1 MTHVLA
7 LVNAYGWDYFRD
19 LAKNKVHITQS
30 ANDPAGVVASGER
43 PMGVNGAEYFY
54 YKTQKQG
61 NPIKIVYPKEGVPL
75 VVSPVAIAK
84 DAPHPNA
91 AKLFTE
97 FIFAKETQQLLADKE
112 GLYTGHPEGD
122 LSDGTNPSSRIL
134 SFCPPMP
141 TSWKNAITRS
151 KNASMIF
158 RRVSRRSF
166 DSWLLKRTLEGAAHA
181 GWSAWRFKDP
191 TLPVWIGSA
200 LLLVFLMLLPLG
212 AIFRASLWDET
223 GLSIGRYLEVFTN
236 EQFLK
241 AIWNTLMIAT
251 WVGMIS
257 VVIGALLAWLVTRTD
272 LPWKKTIRAL
282 VMASFV
288 TPPFLGAFA
297 WTLLAGPNAGA
308 LNKFYRFITGSEEAL
323 FNIFTMSG
331 LIFVMALYSFP
342 YVFSMIANVCE
353 LISSDLEDAAEIL
366 GANKWRIA
374 WTVTLPLALPAL
386 IGGFILAFLQSL
398 SLFGAPAILGLPA
411 GLHTITTQIWAL
423 FQYPPRL
430 DLAAAFSVPLL
441 LATMALIA
449 GQKKILGRKGY
460 STVGGKGAQKRLIR
474 LGWGRIPVLV
484 FVLAVLSLS
493 VFLPYWILLKAA
505 LSQAWALPLT
515 WDNFTLKNL
524 SFAFF
529 EYGDT
534 QLAIYNTFKLGIL
547 TASIGTLLATL
558 IAYITHRDLFRGAR
572 YLSFF
577 ALAPLVIPGIVLA
590 VGLFIAYTRP
600 PLVLYGTVWI
610 LFVAYLTKEMPIGF
624 SQAESTF
631 KSIHPELEDA
641 SRIIGANRLTS
652 LIDVT
657 VPLARSG
664 LIAAWSFIFIGVIR
678 ELSASILLFAPK
690 SKVVSV
696 VIFDLKEEGQVGVIA
711 VLGILLLV
719 VSFAV
724 ILGVQWLA
732 GRDVVATRE

>member
-1 MTHVLA
+1 MPA
-7 LVNAYGWDYFRD
+7 LQNATLDRVGDAGR
-19 LAKNKVHITQS
+19 S
-30 ANDPAGVVASGER
+30 A
-43 PMGVNGAEYFY
+43 F
-54 YKTQKQG
+54 
-61 NPIKIVYPKEGVPL
+61 
-75 VVSPVAIAK
+75 
-84 DAPHPNA
+84 
-91 AKLFTE
+91 
-97 FIFAKETQQLLADKE
+97 
-112 GLYTGHPEGD
+112 
-122 LSDGTNPSSRIL
+122 
-134 SFCPPMP
+134 
-141 TSWKNAITRS
+141 
-151 KNASMIF
+151 
-158 RRVSRRSF
+158 
-166 DSWLLKRTLEGAAHA
+166 
-181 GWSAWRFKDP
+181 RFKDP
-191 TLPVWIGSA
+191 TLPLWIGAA

-212 AIFRASLWDET
+212 AIFRSSVWGGT
-223 GLSIGRYLEVFTN
+223 GFTFSSYLEVFTN

-241 AIWNTLMIAT
+241 AIWNTLIIST
-251 WVGMIS
+251 WVGVIS
-257 VVIGALLAWLVTRTD
+257 VVLGALLAWLVARTD
-272 LPWKKTIRAL
+272 LPWKKSIRAL

-308 LNKFYRFITGSEEAL
+308 LNKFYRFVTGSEAAI

-423 FQYPPRL
+423 FHYPPRL

-449 GQKKILGRKGY
+449 VQKKLLGRKGY
-460 STVGGKGAQKRLIR
+460 STVGGKGTQKRLIR
-474 LGWGRIPVLV
+474 LGRARIPVLM
-484 FVLAVLSLS
+484 FVLGVLSLS

-505 LSQAWALPLT
+505 LSEAWALPLS

-547 TASIGTLLATL
+547 TATIGTVLATL
-558 IAYITHRDLFRGAR
+558 IAYITNRNLFSGAR

-600 PLVLYGTVWI
+600 PLVLYGTIWI

-657 VPLARSG
+657 APLARSG

-732 GRDVVATRE
+732 GRDVVASRE

>member
-1 MTHVLA
+1 MAIQTGTL
-7 LVNAYGWDYFRD
+7 DR
-19 LAKNKVHITQS
+19 
-30 ANDPAGVVASGER
+30 AG
-43 PMGVNGAEYFY
+43 
-54 YKTQKQG
+54 
-61 NPIKIVYPKEGVPL
+61 
-75 VVSPVAIAK
+75 
-84 DAPHPNA
+84 
-91 AKLFTE
+91 
-97 FIFAKETQQLLADKE
+97 
-112 GLYTGHPEGD
+112 
-122 LSDGTNPSSRIL
+122 
-134 SFCPPMP
+134 
-141 TSWKNAITRS
+141 
-151 KNASMIF
+151 
-158 RRVSRRSF
+158 
-166 DSWLLKRTLEGAAHA
+166 HA

-191 TLPVWIGSA
+191 TFPVWIGAA

-212 AIFRASLWDET
+212 AIFRTSLWDDKGFT
-223 GLSIGRYLEVFTN
+223 FTRYLEVFTN
-236 EQFLK
+236 APFLK
-241 AIWNTLMIAT
+241 AIWNTLIISI
-251 WVGMIS
+251 WVGAIS
-257 VVIGALLAWLVTRTD
+257 VVIGGLLAWLVTRTD
-272 LPWKKTIRAL
+272 LPWKKPIRAL

-308 LNKFYRFITGSEEAL
+308 LNKFYRFVTGSEEAL

-374 WTVTLPLALPAL
+374 WSVTLPLAMPAL

-430 DLAAAFSVPLL
+430 DMAAAFSVPLL
-441 LATMALIA
+441 LATMGLIA
-449 GQKKILGRKGY
+449 LQKKILGRKGY

-474 LGWGRIPVLV
+474 LGWGRIPVLLFV
-484 FVLAVLSLS
+484 FGILSLS

-547 TASIGTLLATL
+547 TATIGTVLATM
-558 IAYITHRDLFRGAR
+558 IAYITNRNLFRGAR

-577 ALAPLVIPGIVLA
+577 ALAPVVIPGIVLA

-657 VPLARSG
+657 APLARSG

-696 VIFDLKEEGQVGVIA
+696 VIFDLKEEGQIGVIA
-711 VLGILLLV
+711 VLGILLLL

-724 ILGVQWLA
+724 ILAVHALA
-732 GRDVVATRE
+732 ARDVVATRE

>member
-1 MTHVLA
+1 MAIETGTL
-7 LVNAYGWDYFRD
+7 DR
-19 LAKNKVHITQS
+19 
-30 ANDPAGVVASGER
+30 AG
-43 PMGVNGAEYFY
+43 
-54 YKTQKQG
+54 
-61 NPIKIVYPKEGVPL
+61 
-75 VVSPVAIAK
+75 
-84 DAPHPNA
+84 
-91 AKLFTE
+91 
-97 FIFAKETQQLLADKE
+97 
-112 GLYTGHPEGD
+112 
-122 LSDGTNPSSRIL
+122 
-134 SFCPPMP
+134 
-141 TSWKNAITRS
+141 
-151 KNASMIF
+151 
-158 RRVSRRSF
+158 
-166 DSWLLKRTLEGAAHA
+166 HA

-191 TLPVWIGSA
+191 TLPVWVGAA

-212 AIFRASLWDET
+212 AIFRTSLWHEN
-223 GLSIGRYLEVFTN
+223 GFSFGRYLEVFTN
-236 EQFLK
+236 APFLK
-241 AIWNTLMIAT
+241 AIWNTLIIST
-251 WVGMIS
+251 WVGAIS
-257 VVIGALLAWLVTRTD
+257 VVIGGLLAWLVTRTD
-272 LPWKKTIRAL
+272 LPWKKSIRAL

-308 LNKFYRFITGSEEAL
+308 LNKFYRFITGSEEAI

-366 GANKWRIA
+366 GANKWRTA
-374 WTVTLPLALPAL
+374 WTVTLPLTMPAL

-398 SLFGAPAILGLPA
+398 SLFGSPAILGLPA

-430 DLAAAFSVPLL
+430 DMAAAFSVPLL
-441 LATMALIA
+441 LATMGLIA
-449 GQKKILGRKGY
+449 LQKRLLGRKGY

-474 LGWGRIPVLV
+474 LGWARIPVLLL
-484 FVLAVLSLS
+484 VLGILSLS
-493 VFLPYWILLKAA
+493 VFLPYWILFKAA
-505 LSQAWALPLT
+505 LSKAWALPLT

-547 TASIGTLLATL
+547 TATIGTVLATL
-558 IAYITHRDLFRGAR
+558 IAYITNRNLFRGAR

-590 VGLFIAYTRP
+590 VGLFIVYTRP

-641 SRIIGANRLTS
+641 SRIIGANRLTA

-657 VPLARSG
+657 APLARSG

-724 ILGVQWLA
+724 ILGVQWFA